1 VDAHNLAVEPF
12 EKLPTEQRFRKTL
25 RDVPPQPS
33 EPHQPGESE
42 IMPWIQIGYG
52 AGQADLV
59 RSIADWA
66 LLRARPGST
75 SEDLARRAAKPTPRE
90 TAREIVR
97 LVADAVRGRSVG
109 TDFAT
114 PAAHVLAQGRGN
126 RLVVLKAALAAA
138 KIPSHVVLVRP
149 FNQDPAPYRF
159 PRGELYSWAVLR
171 IDLPDGAAFVDPGY
185 RLAPFDALPAFARG
199 QDAWVMPEPGE
210 EPQRIRTP
218 EAEGNAGSGR
228 RMTLTL
234 TLDGE
239 GGARGVGH
247 DSYLGFDGASLK
259 EALERIDESQR
270 KQAIET
276 MLGRGLRR
284 VELEKL
290 SAEGEGDPGVPA
302 VLHYE
307 IRAQV
312 ARREG
317 NRLIVP
323 GSLLASRLSR
333 RFVEKAERSLPLL
346 VDAPEKLA
354 LTTRI
359 ALPPGTH
366 LRGAPAAIVIATDQG
381 RFRWSARES
390 EGALLVE
397 EELDIPQQ
405 RIAPDRYKAF
415 AELCRKVDEAE
426 AQDLTI
432 ER

>member
-1 VDAHNLAVEPF
+1 
-12 EKLPTEQRFRKTL
+12 
-25 RDVPPQPS
+25 
-33 EPHQPGESE
+33 
-42 IMPWIQIGYG
+42 MPWLQVGYG
-52 AGQADLV
+52 GGQADLV

-66 LLRARPGST
+66 LLRARPGSAID
-75 SEDLARRAAKPTPRE
+75 DLARRAAKPTPRE

-114 PAAHVLAQGRGN
+114 PAPHVLAQGRGN
-126 RLVVLKAALAAA
+126 RLVVIKAALASA
-138 KIPSHVVLVRP
+138 KIPAHVVLVRP

-171 IDLPDGAAFVDPGY
+171 IDLPGGAAFVDPGF
-185 RLAPFDALPAFARG
+185 RLAPFDALPSFARG

-218 EAEGNAGSGR
+218 EAEGAAGNGR

-239 GGARGVGH
+239 GGARGEGR

-259 EALERIDESQR
+259 DGLERLDESQR

-284 VELEKL
+284 IELEKL
-290 SAEGEGDPGVPA
+290 TAEGEGVPDVPA

-317 NRLIVP
+317 DRLVVP
-323 GSLLASRLSR
+323 GSFLASRLSR
-333 RFVEKAERSLPLL
+333 RYVEKAERSLPLL
-346 VDAPEKLA
+346 VDVPEKFALA
-354 LTTRI
+354 TRI
-359 ALPPGTH
+359 ALPAGTH
-366 LRGAPAAIVIATDQG
+366 LRGAPVPIAIATEQG

-397 EELDIPQQ
+397 EELEIPQQ
-405 RIAPDRYKAF
+405 RIAPARYAAF
-415 AELCRKVDEAE
+415 ANLCRKIDEAE
-426 AQDLTI
+426 AQDLVI
-432 ER
+432 AR